1 MNKVSPSLF
10 FRQTMISTISRDSE
24 GTMTKSRRNELE
36 DLRYGLS
43 NPEALKIKHIMHEF
57 DLKSKKNTRE
67 VGFRILAGF
76 LRALISKISDPSVIP
91 ADSFYLQQNTV
102 STP

>member
-1 MNKVSPSLF
+1 
-10 FRQTMISTISRDSE
+10 
-24 GTMTKSRRNELE
+24 MTKSRRNELE

-76 LRALISKISDPSVIP
+76 LRALISKIPDPSVIP